1 MAWTGV
7 PSIRSCLGEGCG
19 HWWWRF
25 TRLPSHSQVLE
36 LTTQLNSTQP
46 HSQVLEL
53 TTQLNRTQP
62 HSQVL
67 ELTKQLNS
75 TEPHSHTARCLS
87 SPPLTRLTPPCNTC
101 LKTNISARM
110 QMCTRSPFY
119 QSHMPELTAPHHTR
133 PAWRRPAQRCAP
145 THRRIRSPAHHRI
158 RALEQ
163 GCIEH

>member
-1 MAWTGV
+1 MPSMVSSDWQYGMDRGPINQELPGGGLRTLVVTFYAPSFPQSGAWAHHTA
-7 PSIRSCLGEGCG
+7 EQ
-19 HWWWRF
+19 H
-25 TRLPSHSQVLE
+25 TA
-36 LTTQLNSTQP
+36 TQP
-46 HSQVLEL
+46 GAWAHHTAKQN
-53 TTQLNRTQP
+53 TATQ
-62 HSQVL
+62 
-67 ELTKQLNS
+67 
-75 TEPHSHTARCLS
+75 PHSHTARCLS

-119 QSHMPELTAPHHTR
+119 QSHMPELTAPHHTT

>member
-1 MAWTGV
+1 MPSMVSSDWQYGMDRGPINQELPGGGLRTLVVTFYAPSFPQSGAWAHHTAKQH
-7 PSIRSCLGEGCG
+7 RA
-19 HWWWRF
+19 
-25 TRLPSHSQVLE
+25 
-36 LTTQLNSTQP
+36 TQ
-46 HSQVLEL
+46 
-53 TTQLNRTQP
+53 
-62 HSQVL
+62 
-67 ELTKQLNS
+67 
-75 TEPHSHTARCLS
+75 PHSHTARCLS